1 MTETFDNCAALK
13 SSLNIFFVVQ
23 KCRSMD
29 FEELIICKMRGRD
42 LECDAYKVLQKPLLT
57 MGVLVQRV

>member
-1 MTETFDNCAALK
+1 MTETFDNCAAPK
-13 SSLNIFFVVQ
+13 HFFVVQ